1 MRKTKSSFTD
11 HQMSHQDNT
20 KQPTFEPSDEVYVIG
35 DRIIMHPMHL
45 IAMREQM
52 HIAEIGYS

>member
-1 MRKTKSSFTD
+1 
-11 HQMSHQDNT
+11 MSHQDNT
-20 KQPTFEPSDEVYVIG
+20 KQPTFEPSDVVYVIG